1 MDPDASGAA
10 LGLRERAKVQ
20 RSPEEDFMPAKR
32 STRFRFIGSKRF
44 RFIGGKIM
52 SNRTAAIALIV
63 VCIVGT
69 AILITARGSESTSAA
84 PAPVAQ
90 TADASSAAKPESAVI
105 KRQKSSATTA
115 AKPAG
120 AQATAKASE
129 QDAEPA
135 TIVGCLVQDHETF
148 RLKNTAGEDAPK
160 SRSWKSGFLKKSTK
174 TIEVVDERHRLSL
187 ANHVGEQVSVTG
199 MLDDREL
206 QGTSLT
212 RVAESCN

>member
-1 MDPDASGAA
+1 
-10 LGLRERAKVQ
+10 
-20 RSPEEDFMPAKR
+20 MPAKR
-32 STRFRFIGSKRF
+32 STRFRFTGSKRF
-44 RFIGGKIM
+44 RFIGK
-52 SNRTAAIALIV
+52 RPAAIALIV

-90 TADASSAAKPESAVI
+90 IADTSSAAKPSSLVAS
-105 KRQKSSATTA
+105 RPKSSATTA
-115 AKPAG
+115 AKPAAG
-120 AQATAKASE
+120 QATAKAPE

-148 RLKNTAGEDAPK
+148 RLKNTAGEDAPR
-160 SRSWKSGFLKKSTK
+160 SRSWKSGFLRKSTK
-174 TIEVVDERHRLSL
+174 TIEVLDERHRLSL
-187 ANHVGEQVSVTG
+187 ASHVGEQVSVTG